1 MGPDGSR
8 EQLQFSDLGSGS
20 TSSASKLE
28 ETEIPLFAKSHSTV
42 LALIMVDV
50 ASVMT
55 LMTLFDVDQHFIILQ
70 VGQNQSNQILC
81 RARKDCIQHMLELR
95 FFSNFWLQLT
105 SYLAQCLTGG

>member
-28 ETEIPLFAKSHSTV
+28 KTEILLFAKSHSTV

-55 LMTLFDVDQHFIILQ
+55 LMTLLDVDQHFIILQ

-81 RARKDCIQHMLELR
+81 
-95 FFSNFWLQLT
+95 
-105 SYLAQCLTGG
+105 